1 MNTKLFNTLSQQL
14 DYYVNRAHKEYDFSI
29 QRSFFDLAFGAV
41 MFAQRLAIADED
53 FESAN
58 AFGTLW
64 LEKYKPAF
72 EEMGVA

>member
-1 MNTKLFNTLSQQL
+1 MLFKGYESRMNLFQIRCNIYTKRKSKFELADTGGSL
-14 DYYVNRAHKEYDFSI
+14 YFSN
-29 QRSFFDLAFGAV
+29 
-41 MFAQRLAIADED
+41 ED

-64 LEKYKPAF
+64 LEKYKPVF